1 VPRRI
6 PALVAENVVEVEAA
20 LGDRGLGLPPPRR
33 RRREA
38 AVAADIHAAPPGR
51 LDHLPMRAVCEGC
64 AAAPAAHVEVTF
76 LLLSMAFV
84 MKAEEAMK
92 A

>member
-1 VPRRI
+1 LQPI
-6 PALVAENVVEVEAA
+6 SM
-20 LGDRGLGLPPPRR
+20 LPL
-33 RRREA
+33 
-38 AVAADIHAAPPGR
+38 
-51 LDHLPMRAVCEGC
+51 LDHLPVRAVCEGC